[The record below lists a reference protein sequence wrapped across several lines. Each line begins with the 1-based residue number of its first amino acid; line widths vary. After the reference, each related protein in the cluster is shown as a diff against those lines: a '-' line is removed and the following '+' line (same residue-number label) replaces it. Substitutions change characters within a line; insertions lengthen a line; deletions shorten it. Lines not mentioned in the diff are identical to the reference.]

1 MSTNPFAGYPVEG
14 DPEGELIVI
23 NRDDEL
29 EFCDDGDFPTA
40 PSVKMEENVHPN
52 VNNGMVYVPPTGEG
66 PLYSCPLVDT
76 CGYTGEY
83 AWSTISRHVNM
94 HHHPLK
100 ASKRYSAIMSEDEY
114 KV

>member
-23 NRDDEL
+23 NSDDEL

>member
-23 NRDDEL
+23 NSDDEL

-52 VNNGMVYVPPTGEG
+52 VNNGMVYVPPH
-66 PLYSCPLVDT
+66 LVT
-76 CGYTGEY
+76 KTLRLTHSPTRPC
-83 AWSTISRHVNM
+83 S
-94 HHHPLK
+94 
-100 ASKRYSAIMSEDEY
+100 SALVHRC
-114 KV
+114 KVRRA